1 MHLNPQTLR
10 RWHLYLGLLTAPSI
24 IFFAL
29 TGAAQLFHLH
39 EAHDSYQPLALVEKL
54 ASLHKDQVIQLGHH
68 QAGPPPEAA
77 SGNTVSNAAGS
88 PKPARERDENRESWN
103 TLLLKFCFLV
113 VALAL
118 ATTSAFGVWIALTQT
133 RSRVAAWRLLI
144 AGILIPL
151 ALVLI

>member
-1 MHLNPQTLR
+1 MHLNPQTIR

-39 EAHDSYQPLALVEKL
+39 EAHDSYKPVALVEKL
-54 ASLHKDQVIQLGHH
+54 ASLHKDQVFQLGHH

-77 SGNTVSNAAGS
+77 NGS
-88 PKPARERDENRESWN
+88 PKPTRERDEDRESWN
-103 TLLLKFCFLV
+103 TLLLKFYFLV

-144 AGILIPL
+144 AGMLIPV

>member
-1 MHLNPQTLR
+1 MNPQTLR

-54 ASLHKDQVIQLGHH
+54 ASLHKDQVFQLGHH
-68 QAGPPPEAA
+68 QASPPPA
-77 SGNTVSNAAGS
+77 AAGEL
-88 PKPARERDENRESWN
+88 PKATRERDEDRGSWSA
-103 TLLLKFCFLV
+103 TLLKSYFLV

-118 ATTSAFGVWIALTQT
+118 AVTSAFGVWIAMTQT
-133 RSRVAAWRLLI
+133 RSRTVAWRLLI
-144 AGILIPL
+144 AGILIPVAL
-151 ALVLI
+151 ALI